1 MKNDLKVLCK
11 KLNYLYQKVD
21 DYTDDDVETK
31 YLNQEIEKIRLE
43 ILKMELD
50 KQLKELE
57 EWK

>member
-21 DYTDDDVETK
+21 DYTDDDVESK
-31 YLNQEIEKIRLE
+31 YLNQEIEKIRLD

-57 EWK
+57 E

>member
-21 DYTDDDVETK
+21 DYTDDDIESK

-57 EWK
+57 E

>member
-21 DYTDDDVETK
+21 DYTDDDIESK
-31 YLNQEIEKIRLE
+31 YLNQEIDKIRLD

-57 EWK
+57 E

>member
-21 DYTDDDVETK
+21 DYTDDDIESK
-31 YLNQEIEKIRLE
+31 YLNQEIETIRLE

-57 EWK
+57 E

>member
-21 DYTDDDVETK
+21 DYTDDDIESK

-43 ILKMELD
+43 ILKIELD
-50 KQLKELE
+50 KQLKEFE
-57 EWK
+57 E

>member
-21 DYTDDDVETK
+21 DYTDNDVETK
-31 YLNQEIEKIRLE
+31 YLNQEISKTRLE

-50 KQLKELE
+50 KELKELGE
-57 EWK
+57 

>member
-21 DYTDDDVETK
+21 DYTDDDIESK
-31 YLNQEIEKIRLE
+31 YLNQEIEKVRLD

-57 EWK
+57 E

>member
-1 MKNDLKVLCK
+1 MKNDPKALCK

-21 DYTDDDVETK
+21 DYTDDDIESK
-31 YLNQEIEKIRLE
+31 YLNQEIEKIRLD

-57 EWK
+57 E

>member
-21 DYTDDDVETK
+21 DYTDDDIESK

-57 EWK
+57 K

>member
-57 EWK
+57 E